1 MNDMTELEF
10 TSTLSYEEIEKN
22 FSGVDFFT
30 EIMSALEEALA
41 YEKAQKS
48 IAALAEA
55 GRETRPLQ

>member
-1 MNDMTELEF
+1 MTEMTELEF

-22 FSGVDFFT
+22 FSGIDFFT

-48 IAALAEA
+48 IPTTPA
-55 GRETRPLQ
+55 GQDSSPQ